1 MDELI
6 TIIEERKKCIHSM
19 IQEPQQKHKS
29 TIVEE

>member
-6 TIIEERKKCIHSM
+6 TIIEERKKSIYSM
-19 IQEPQQKHKS
+19 IHEPQQKHKS